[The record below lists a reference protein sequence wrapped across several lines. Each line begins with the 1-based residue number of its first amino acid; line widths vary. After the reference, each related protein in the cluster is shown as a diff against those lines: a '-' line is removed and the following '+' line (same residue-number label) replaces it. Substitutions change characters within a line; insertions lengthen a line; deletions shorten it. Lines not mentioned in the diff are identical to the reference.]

1 MFSYV
6 STRTGVRLLTLASAA
21 LSLSACATVT
31 RGSSQ
36 EFRVESTPVGARVE
50 TSNGFRCDATPC
62 EFKISRKNPFS
73 VSVSLDG
80 YVTQE
85 HEIETKVAGA
95 GAAGMAGNLLVGGII
110 GGVVDASSG
119 AMNDLTPNPLIVRLL
134 TPAEQAAADTA
145 ARELAPATSGAAD

>member
-1 MFSYV
+1 MFSTI
-6 STRTGVRLLTLASAA
+6 SSRAGARLLALAGLA
-21 LSLSACATVT
+21 LATSACATMT

-85 HEIETKVAGA
+85 HEIDSRVSSG
-95 GAAGMAGNLLVGGII
+95 GAAGMAGNLLIGGVI

-134 TPAEQAAADTA
+134 TPAEQAAADIA
-145 ARELAPATSGAAD
+145 ARELAPAATVAAD

>member
-1 MFSYV
+1 MFSNLSARV
-6 STRTGVRLLTLASAA
+6 GVRLVTLVCVAASM
-21 LSLSACATVT
+21 SACATVT

-36 EFRVESTPVGARVE
+36 EFRVESTPIGARVE

-85 HEIETKVAGA
+85 HQIETKIAGG

-119 AMNDLTPNPLIVRLL
+119 AMNDLTPNPLVVRLL
-134 TPAEQAAADTA
+134 TPTEQAAADIA
-145 ARELAPATSGAAD
+145 ARELTPAATGAAD

>member
-6 STRTGVRLLTLASAA
+6 STRTGVRLLALAGAA